1 MPDPRRAPATE
12 EEPATVVGVLVVDDD
27 DGFRHGLVRR
37 LDAAGYGCHEA
48 ADAWT
53 ARELLEARANEVD
66 VVLCDIEMPGE
77 SGLDLLR
84 SLVADHPALAVV
96 MTTGI
101 TDPATAALAVEIGAD
116 GYLVKPFEQ
125 TELLVALAT
134 AVKRR
139 DLDRT
144 RDLLAQGHER
154 AVLRTRDLA
163 ATLADFEAGGSPA
176 SAVAADEPDVSE
188 LIDRLSRAVS
198 LRHEETAQH
207 LERMS
212 RYSAVLAAA
221 VGLEGPA
228 VDDLRVAAALHD
240 VGKIGIPDA
249 VLLKP
254 GRLTAAEFSVIQK
267 HASYGYRLLAGSASR
282 VIAEAATVAL
292 CHHEWW
298 DGSGYP
304 LGIRGEEI
312 AESARIVAIA
322 DVFDALTS
330 DRVYRPRHTF
340 EAARDLMVAGRG
352 RQFEPR
358 LLDAFFDSM
367 GTLGAIA
374 AEYPDRSPDDQ
385 RIRLMVVD
393 DHEIFVDSLV
403 RRLALEDDLRVV
415 GVAGTVEAAR
425 RGIVSY
431 EPDVVLMDLE
441 LPDGDGAEA
450 TEHVKRYEP
459 RVKVV
464 MLTGRTDQAAM
475 VRALGAGCSGF
486 VTKTEGAERLIEA
499 IRHAHRD
506 EAVPSPAELAPLLAE
521 LRGTS
526 RGVGATLTPREIE
539 VLALVAEGLPNRVI
553 GERLYLS
560 VHTVRNHV
568 QRILEKLHVHSKL
581 EAVSVAVREGVIVL
595 PR

>member
-1 MPDPRRAPATE
+1 MPDPRREPTAPEAPVTS
-12 EEPATVVGVLVVDDD
+12 AGVLVVDDD
-27 DGFRHGLVRR
+27 DGFRRGLVRR
-37 LDAAGYGCHEA
+37 LEGAGYGCHEA

-53 ARELLEARANEVD
+53 AREVLEARSHEVD

-101 TDPATAALAVEIGAD
+101 TDPATAAQAVEIGAD

-144 RDLLAQGHER
+144 RDLLARGHER

-163 ATLADFEAGGSPA
+163 ATLADFGSEEPP
-176 SAVAADEPDVSE
+176 SSPTVAAEPDVSE

-221 VGLEGPA
+221 VGLDGQA
-228 VDDLRVAAALHD
+228 VEDLRVAAALHD
-240 VGKIGIPDA
+240 VGKIGVPDA

-254 GRLTAAEFSVIQK
+254 GRLTTAEFAVIQK

-282 VIAEAATVAL
+282 IVSEAATVAL

-312 AESARIVAIA
+312 AEPARIVAVT

-330 DRVYRPRHTF
+330 DRVYRPRYTF
-340 EAARDLMVAGRG
+340 DEARDLMVTDRG

-367 GTLGAIA
+367 DAVGAIA
-374 AEYPDRSPDDQ
+374 AEYPDRAPDDQ
-385 RIRLMVVD
+385 RIRIMVVD
-393 DHEIFVDSLV
+393 DHEIFLDSLV
-403 RRLALEDDLRVV
+403 RRLGLEDDLRVV

-450 TEHVKRYEP
+450 TEHVKRYDP

-486 VTKTEGAERLIEA
+486 VTKTEGTERLIDA
-499 IRHAHRD
+499 IHRAHRD
-506 EAVPSPAELAPLLAE
+506 DTIPSPAELAPLLAE

-526 RGVGATLTPREIE
+526 RGLGATLTPREVE
-539 VLALVAEGLPNRVI
+539 VLALVAEGLPNRVV
-553 GERLYLS
+553 GERLFLS

>member
-1 MPDPRRAPATE
+1 MPDPRREPVLRETVQAPS
-12 EEPATVVGVLVVDDD
+12 GLLVVDDE
-27 DGFRHGLVRR
+27 DGFRQGLVRR
-37 LDAAGYGCHEA
+37 LEAAGYACRQA
-48 ADAWT
+48 VDALS
-53 ARELLEARANEVD
+53 AREVLEAHADEID

-84 SLVADHPALAVV
+84 SLTADHPGVAVV

-101 TDPATAALAVEIGAD
+101 TDPAVAALAVEIGAD

-125 TELLVALAT
+125 TELLVVLAT

-139 DLDRT
+139 QLDQARV
-144 RDLLAQGHER
+144 LLAQGHER

-163 ATLADFEAGGSPA
+163 TTLADFEDAGAPA
-176 SAVAADEPDVSE
+176 AAVDAGEPDVSE

-212 RYSAVLAAA
+212 RYSAVLAAG
-221 VGLEGPA
+221 VGMDAAA

-240 VGKIGIPDA
+240 VGKIGVPDA

-254 GRLTAAEFSVIQK
+254 GRLTETEFAVIQK

-292 CHHEWW
+292 GHHEWW

-304 LGIRGEEI
+304 LGTREEEI
-312 AESARIVAIA
+312 AEPARVVAIA

-330 DRVYRPRHTF
+330 DRVYRPRHSF
-340 EAARDLMVAGRG
+340 EEARAIMARDRG

-367 GTLGAIA
+367 GAIAAIA

-385 RIRLMVVD
+385 RIRIMVVD
-393 DHEIFVDSLV
+393 DHAIFVDSLV

-415 GVAGTVEAAR
+415 GVAGTVEEAR
-425 RGIVSY
+425 RGIASY
-431 EPDVVLMDLE
+431 GPDVVLMDLE

-450 TEHVKRYEP
+450 TEHVKRYAP
-459 RVKVV
+459 QVKVV

-486 VTKTEGAERLIEA
+486 VTKTEGTDRLIEA
-499 IRHAHRD
+499 IHHAHRD
-506 EAVPSPAELAPLLAE
+506 EAVPSVAELAPLLAE

-526 RGVGATLTPREIE
+526 RGLGATLTPREVE
-539 VLALVAEGLPNRVI
+539 VLALVAEGLPNRAV

-581 EAVSVAVREGVIVL
+581 EAVAVAVREGVIVL